1 MDGFALCAWP
11 GCHNSAT
18 RVCEECHHSFCRRH
32 SGWYSAANIPMQG
45 WTPPLLS
52 FVCLCEHCLNSAP
65 IESIHLPATPVDQA
79 LAE

>member
-1 MDGFALCAWP
+1 MDNIALCAVH

-32 SGWYSAANIPMQG
+32 SGWYSDAHLSEQG
-45 WTPPLLS
+45 RPPTLLA
-52 FVCLCEHCLNSAP
+52 FVCLCERCLDSVP
-65 IESIHLPATPVDQA
+65 IESIHLSATEVDQA